1 MGKSLVLGF
10 FDGVHKAHKAVIN
23 SAFEYSDDVTLVTF
37 KDSPAFYFG
46 KNVKIE
52 RIKKDLT
59 QEQLAEIM
67 GKSQN
72 YVACIECGME
82 NMSLGKILELSK
94 CLKTDI
100 ENLLKF
106 R

>member
-1 MGKSLVLGF
+1 M
-10 FDGVHKAHKAVIN
+10 DKADLLKR
-23 SAFEYSDDVTLVTF
+23 
-37 KDSPAFYFG
+37 FG

-67 GKSQN
+67 NKSQN
-72 YVACIECGME
+72 YVACIENGKQ

-94 CLKTDI
+94 SLQTNIK
-100 ENLLKF
+100 NLLDF
-106 R
+106 E

>member
-1 MGKSLVLGF
+1 MDKNVLL
-10 FDGVHKAHKAVIN
+10 KK
-23 SAFEYSDDVTLVTF
+23 
-37 KDSPAFYFG
+37 FG

-67 GKSQN
+67 GVSQN
-72 YVACIECGME
+72 YVANIECGKA

-94 CLKTDI
+94 YIGVDI
-100 ENLLKF
+100 SKLLVF
-106 R
+106 CDVE